1 MITRLKVGVI
11 FGGKSGEHEVSI
23 QSAKSIIGALDPS
36 KYEVD
41 LLGISKSGKFII
53 GEEAMFGLNAGHIED
68 NLSVAPQTVR
78 RLEDQSVINSSPEPF
93 VPDTDELRGALEP
106 LKNPERYDVV
116 IPVLHG
122 TFGEDGAV
130 QGLLELLNVPYVGAG
145 IASSAV
151 ALDKIMMKMQ
161 FYSAGLPQVKFKAYS
176 RRDCEKTAEII
187 EYIGENLG
195 YPCFVKPANSG
206 SSVGISKVKS
216 PDHLVTALNLALQY
230 DRKIIVE
237 LGLDAREI
245 EVGVLGNDDPEVS
258 VLGEVIPANEF
269 YDYKAKYINGES
281 TLIIP
286 ADVGLEQE
294 REIRNLAIRAFQA
307 VDCSGLARVDFF
319 IEKNT
324 NRVFVNEINTMPGF
338 TKHSMFPKLWEESGL
353 SYSQL
358 INRLIELALERH
370 GDRQQIVTEYRP
382 D

>member
-1 MITRLKVGVI
+1 MVTRLKVGVI

-23 QSAKSIIGALDPS
+23 QSAKSIIETLDPS
-36 KYEVD
+36 KYEVE

-68 NLSVAPQTVR
+68 NLSVAPQT
-78 RLEDQSVINSSPEPF
+78 
-93 VPDTDELRGALEP
+93 AP

-237 LGLDAREI
+237 QGLDAREI

-258 VLGEVIPANEF
+258 VLGEVISANEF
-269 YDYKAKYINGES
+269 YDYKAKYINGDS

-338 TKHSMFPKLWEESGL
+338 TKYSMFPKLWEESGL